1 MPCPALIVIGIVVL
15 VGVVLARGRR
25 VSRQPGA
32 FRGVIWVTGGEVPG
46 LRMKWRRG
54 YGRWVR
60 EIPVWTTAPLLFRD
74 ELVVADAAA
83 GAARAADPGEMRC
96 LGREHAAI
104 VALAT
109 GGGARSGVAVSADGR
124 ERASGLFAVGG

>member
-1 MPCPALIVIGIVVL
+1 LIVIGIVVL
-15 VGVVLARGRR
+15 VAVVLARGRW

-32 FRGVIWVTGGEVPG
+32 FRGAIRVTGGELPG
-46 LRMKWRRG
+46 LGMKWRRG

-60 EIPVWTTAPLLFRD
+60 EILVWTTAPFLFRD

-83 GAARAADPGEMRC
+83 GAARAANPGEVRC

-104 VALAT
+104 VALAA
-109 GGGARSGVAVSADGR
+109 GGGARIEVAASADGR